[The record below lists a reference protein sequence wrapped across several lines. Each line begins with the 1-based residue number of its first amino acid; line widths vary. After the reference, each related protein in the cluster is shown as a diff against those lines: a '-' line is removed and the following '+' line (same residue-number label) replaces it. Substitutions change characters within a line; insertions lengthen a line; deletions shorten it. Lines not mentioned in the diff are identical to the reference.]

1 MTRTPETSRY
11 DLAIIGA
18 GSGGMAAARR
28 AAASGMKV
36 VVFEAAH
43 TGGTCVNAGCVPKK
57 LMVHASRMADHLR
70 EMPVLGWKG
79 GETNFDWKVL
89 RDAVEDEVRR
99 LSDYHANRLENLGI
113 ALISERAMI
122 TSPTHVTTASG
133 TTVEAS
139 HILIA
144 TGARPVVPDIP
155 GSEFC
160 ITSDDI
166 FTLNVLPDRLAIIG
180 GGYIAVEF
188 ACMMQ
193 RFGVEV
199 TLFERGD
206 RLIAAFDSEISELL
220 RKTMTAQGID
230 VRLGASVDAVRREG
244 DAYALNGKTVSGS
257 GAFGQVLMAAG
268 RAPNTQNIGLEQVDV
283 QTTDRGHV
291 VVDRDG
297 RSSIPTIFAA
307 GDVSERMAL
316 TPVAVR
322 GGRRVVDILA
332 GSDEPLT
339 GSDIVPTAA
348 FTTPECASVGLTEVD
363 AIERGKRFTVRRT
376 SFSPLASLLQE
387 APSSVFMKCLVE
399 NDTGRLLGFHFF
411 GPAASEAAQLG
422 AVALSAGLT
431 EDQLR
436 NTMALHPSVAEEVLS
451 LGHPDEPIHQKVE
464 QRKRAAA

>member
-1 MTRTPETSRY
+1 MTDTPQTSRY
-11 DLAIIGA
+11 DLAVIGA

-28 AAASGMKV
+28 AAAAGMKV
-36 VVFEAAH
+36 AVFEAAH

-57 LMVHASRMADHLR
+57 LMVHASRMADHVS
-70 EMPVLGWKG
+70 EMPVLGWKAQD
-79 GETNFDWKVL
+79 TSFDWTTL
-89 RDAVEDEVRR
+89 RNAVEDEVRR

-113 ALISERAMI
+113 NLISERATI
-122 TSPTHVTTASG
+122 ASPTHVTTASG
-133 TTVEAS
+133 MTVEAA

-144 TGARPVVPDIP
+144 TGARPVVPGLP

-166 FTLNVLPDRLAIIG
+166 FTLDALPARLAIIG

-188 ACMMQ
+188 ACMMH

-199 TLFERGD
+199 TVFERGD
-206 RLIAAFDSEISELL
+206 RLIAPFDPEISERL
-220 RKTMTAQGID
+220 REAMAAQGID
-230 VRLGASVDAVRREG
+230 VRLGASVDVVQRDG
-244 DAYALNGKTVSGS
+244 DAYKLNGENVSGS
-257 GAFGQVLMAAG
+257 GTFGQVLMAAG
-268 RAPNTQNIGLEQVDV
+268 RTPNTQNTGLDEVNV
-283 QTTDRGHV
+283 QTADRGHV
-291 VVDRDG
+291 VVDGDG

-307 GDVSERMAL
+307 GDVSERVAL

-332 GSDEPLT
+332 GADEPLT

-348 FTTPECASVGLTEVD
+348 FTTPECASVGLTE
-363 AIERGKRFTVRRT
+363 AEARECGRSFTIRRT
-376 SFSPLASLLQE
+376 SFSPLASLLQD
-387 APSSVFMKCLVE
+387 APGSVFMKCLVE
-399 NDTGRLLGFHFF
+399 EGTGRLLGFHFF

-431 EDQLR
+431 EDQLH

-451 LGHPDEPIHQKVE
+451 LGRPDEPIHQKVE
-464 QRKRAAA
+464 PRKRVAA